1 MSKFEAKV
9 YKLKIKPHPN
19 ADTLEL
25 CEIGDYMSAVRKGEF
40 KTGDLGVYIDENSL
54 IPEWLLKKVGLWD
67 DVKNKGKLDGPE
79 GNRIKSKRLRKV
91 LSTGLI
97 YPVGHSGF
105 SKGLENCIEYYGS
118 NGVGSTRN
126 EPNTNAEWH
135 NYVVHEGDDVT
146 KILGITKYEP
156 TVPTHMNGE
165 IWNASGLT
173 LNFDIENLKKYRYL
187 LRDGEDVAM
196 LEKAHGTFVTFGYSD
211 GKYIIHSKG
220 LGSQGLAFRLNKHHK
235 TIFQKTKHKVLSYIN
250 SIIDIKYSDEIN
262 QNNLYVKIFREH
274 ILPIFTKHEFTKNGE
289 TPQSVYLLGE
299 IFGPVQDLTYGQK
312 APAFRLFD
320 VYIGLPNKGRY
331 LNFDEKLEF
340 ARQLRI
346 PMVPILYRG
355 SYSKEKVLEFT
366 SGKETI
372 SGKELHMREGIVI
385 TPTVERR
392 CDEIGRVIL
401 KSVSDEYLDSRN
413 KKHATE
419 YT

>member
-1 MSKFEAKV
+1 MSKFESKV
-9 YKLKIKPHPN
+9 YKLIIEPHPN

-25 CEIGDYMSAVRKGEF
+25 ARIGDYVSAVRKGEF
-40 KTGDLGVYIDENSL
+40 ITGDLGVYLCENSI
-54 IPEWLLKKVGLWD
+54 IPDWLLKRIGLWD
-67 DVKNKGKLDGPE
+67 DAKNKGKLAGIA
-79 GNRIKSKRLRKV
+79 GNRVKPVKLRGV
-91 LSTGLI
+91 ISEGLI
-97 YPVGHSGF
+97 YKV
-105 SKGLENCIEYYGS
+105 E
-118 NGVGSTRN
+118 
-126 EPNTNAEWH
+126 AH
-135 NYVVHEGDDVT
+135 NYEKCVKNAVEFYGPYEDGTHEGFHHYSTHEGEDVSQL
-146 KILGITKYEP
+146 LGITKYAP
-156 TVPTHMNGE
+156 TIPIHMSGE
-165 IWNASGLT
+165 LWNAYGLT